1 MVDFSDVLK
10 FGSDKSSGTEYKNSL
25 LKKSILV
32 HLAEHGGVTIAELAK
47 GLNISLPTVSKL

>member
-10 FGSDKSSGTEYKNSL
+10 FGNDKSSGTEYKNSL

-32 HLAEHGGVTIAELAK
+32 HLAEHEE
-47 GLNISLPTVSKL
+47 